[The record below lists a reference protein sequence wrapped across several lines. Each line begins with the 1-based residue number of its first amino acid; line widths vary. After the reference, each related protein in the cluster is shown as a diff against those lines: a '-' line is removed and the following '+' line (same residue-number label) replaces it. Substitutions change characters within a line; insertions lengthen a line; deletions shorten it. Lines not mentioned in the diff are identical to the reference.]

1 MRKSPQNFS
10 EFALESGLAGAL
22 NHVCKTVLVYRL
34 AKFTDIFLKKSTYK
48 KKNVY
53 LLRFG
58 YIELPPITEMTK
70 EINNKGT

>member
-48 KKNVY
+48 KKKCLFAAV
-53 LLRFG
+53 RVHR
-58 YIELPPITEMTK
+58 ITA
-70 EINNKGT
+70 NYRNDQRN